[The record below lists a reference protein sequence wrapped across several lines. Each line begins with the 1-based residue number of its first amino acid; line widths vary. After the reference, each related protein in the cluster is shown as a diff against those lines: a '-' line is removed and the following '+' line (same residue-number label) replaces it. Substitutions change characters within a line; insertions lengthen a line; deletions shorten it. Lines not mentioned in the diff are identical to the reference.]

1 MHRRFFWVILLAGVT
16 SAVIA
21 GDQHQPLKLL
31 PTQYQLQVHEAIV
44 HANLALFP
52 VTSARLQP
60 TGDYITLEE
69 GLKAGQVEVKELG
82 APLIRL
88 RPGGPRPTG
97 AQVNS
102 LALVNNSK
110 KALLL
115 LAGEIV
121 TGGKQ
126 DRIISKD
133 RIIPPGAEPLPLDVF
148 CVEPGRWHGSSM
160 GFASGAFMAAPKL
173 RKKAAIAKNQQEV
186 WNATR
191 ELREGVAERMVT
203 EADTAL
209 AYSVLGRSSSYAQLE
224 SSDVFRVK
232 IDQASANLRR
242 NYERAL
248 RGALKGKNV
257 VGVVVAVNG
266 EVVWAD
272 LFANPELF
280 ERYWPKLLPSYVVE
294 ALSVPVKE
302 NAQASLKLAER
313 FLAEQDGKQIIEIE
327 PGEYRLLQVS
337 NPRFSILEIASLWKK
352 GQEPILH
359 YTKLRKESVRP
370 GRSVPIGPQPLVR
383 RR

>member
-1 MHRRFFWVILLAGVT
+1 M
-16 SAVIA
+16 
-21 GDQHQPLKLL
+21 
-31 PTQYQLQVHEAIV
+31 
-44 HANLALFP
+44 ALFP

-60 TGDYITLEE
+60 SGDYITLEE

-82 APLIRL
+82 APLIRR

-160 GFASGAFMAAPKL
+160 VFASGALMAAPKL
-173 RKKAAIAKNQQEV
+173 RKKATIAKNQQEV

-191 ELREGVAERMVT
+191 ELRKGVAEGMVT

-232 IDQASANLRR
+232 IDQASTNLRR
-242 NYERAL
+242 DYERAL

-257 VGVVVAVNG
+257 MGVVVAVNG

-280 ERYWPKLLPSYVVE
+280 ERYWPKLLRSYVVE

-313 FLAEQDGKQIIEIE
+313 FLAEQNGKQIIEIE
-327 PGEYRLLQVS
+327 AGEYRLLVVS
-337 NPRFSILEIASLWKK
+337 NPRFSIFEIASLWQK

-370 GRSVPIGPQPLVR
+370 GRSVPMAPHPLVR